1 MNKRFKFVYYYDETE
16 ETVHIV
22 NIWDTRMNPKTL
34 IKSIR

>member
-16 ETVHIV
+16 ETVYIV